1 MCAVETVRS
10 DTLQFWGAN
19 KDQFVGATLQAGER
33 DIQSIDSHDALSIM
47 DDPRKWFVYT
57 MTRKVQSNS
66 TAINQ
71 VLSALR
77 ARLHLLSQQ
86 DIECPFCLETV
97 SKVRYHYFIVLLN
110 LSKN

>member
-1 MCAVETVRS
+1 MT
-10 DTLQFWGAN
+10 FWNAN
-19 KDQFVGATLQAGER
+19 KDQFVGATLHAGER
-33 DIQSIDSHDALSIM
+33 DIRAIDSHEALSII

-66 TAINQ
+66 VAISQ

-77 ARLHLLSQQ
+77 ARLQLLSQQ

-97 SKVRYHYFIVLLN
+97 TSVSLLF
-110 LSKN
+110 